1 MPIPGKKIYLSKVLR
16 LDQKEHEDGLLVK
29 HIEIVMWSN
38 QTGMD
43 LEQENIIIS
52 AECGSKKLEFNLL
65 KPCKDYQFMFKEVYS
80 MAYFHIWETGLSR
93 GSLRLQMIN
102 CHSRTKNF

>member
-1 MPIPGKKIYLSKVLR
+1 MPVFAENLLITGKKIYFSGKVLR
-16 LDQKEHEDGLLVK
+16 LDQEEHEDGLLVK
-29 HIEIVMWSN
+29 QIQIVQWSN

-65 KPCKDYQFMFKEVYS
+65 KPCQDYLFMFE
-80 MAYFHIWETGLSR
+80 
-93 GSLRLQMIN
+93 
-102 CHSRTKNF
+102 